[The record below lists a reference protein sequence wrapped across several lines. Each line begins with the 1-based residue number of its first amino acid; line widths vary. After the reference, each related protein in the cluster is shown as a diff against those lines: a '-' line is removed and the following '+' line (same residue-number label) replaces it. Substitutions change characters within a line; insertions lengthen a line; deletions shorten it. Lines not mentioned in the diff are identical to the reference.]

1 MVGVIEI
8 FLTFVC
14 ERRIFRRAVVDLILF
29 LLKNFT
35 TLELREDCL
44 LTTAGF
50 QRMIVGGL
58 ELLMW
63 ENRDCAIH
71 LSCLD
76 DGASEDSPF

>member
-14 ERRIFRRAVVDLILF
+14 ETRIFRRAVVDLILY

-35 TLELREDCL
+35 TLELREDGL

-50 QRMIVGGL
+50 
-58 ELLMW
+58 
-63 ENRDCAIH
+63 
-71 LSCLD
+71 
-76 DGASEDSPF
+76 